1 MPAITDPE
9 RAPFIVRSRRSS
21 DTAARDRAIGTRLYV
36 QCAPDTPLRPEP
48 LRPPMSTW
56 WTLLMEKP
64 MRRSPWNA
72 GVVMNTSAV
81 WPLQIQGSLQ
91 MYTSLRRKEAV
102 ADYELRHRP
111 RPEMRL
117 KPSRGID

>member
-1 MPAITDPE
+1 
-9 RAPFIVRSRRSS
+9 
-21 DTAARDRAIGTRLYV
+21 
-36 QCAPDTPLRPEP
+36 
-48 LRPPMSTW
+48 MSMW

-64 MRRSPWNA
+64 MRRSARNA

-91 MYTSLRRKEAV
+91 MYTSPGPNEAV
-102 ADYELRHRP
+102 ADYEPWHRP
-111 RPEMRL
+111 HSEMRL

>member
-1 MPAITDPE
+1 
-9 RAPFIVRSRRSS
+9 
-21 DTAARDRAIGTRLYV
+21 
-36 QCAPDTPLRPEP
+36 
-48 LRPPMSTW
+48 MSTW

-64 MRRSPWNA
+64 MSRSPRNA

-91 MYTSLRRKEAV
+91 VYTSPGRNEAV
-102 ADYELRHRP
+102 ADYEPRHRP
-111 RPEMRL
+111 HSEMRL